1 MRVPLSLHTYR
12 VYRLYDTHN
21 TCVCVTSLFFVLLLV
36 INCAAL
42 DHPKK
47 GFVSSSSTV
56 EGGTATYSCKPGFV
70 LEGEDTRTCTSAGNW
85 SGTEPTCRSTY
96 CVHEA
101 VRFSCNCV
109 MVLVLQRTTHNC
121 NMTQDGVTKH
131 AIKQLYN
138 GTTPYGRVF

>member
-1 MRVPLSLHTYR
+1 MFLRFFFIYCVSHYPYIHIEFTDCMIHTTPVSVPSH
-12 VYRLYDTHN
+12 
-21 TCVCVTSLFFVLLLV
+21 FFVLLLV

-42 DHPKK
+42 DHPKN

-56 EGGTATYSCKPGFV
+56 VGGTATYSCKPGFV

-85 SGTEPTCRSTY
+85 SGTEPTCRSTS

-101 VRFSCNCV
+101 ILFGCNYV
-109 MVLVLQRTTHNC
+109 MVLVLQSTAHHY

-131 AIKQLYN
+131 AIKQL
-138 GTTPYGRVF
+138 